1 MARRL
6 WVDPASFT
14 FPVPPGVP
22 FARSQLDVL
31 ADITAPK
38 YLRDL
43 FSVSVSVSRVN
54 DAGTHS
60 TDGPVWVQYDYTADQ
75 VPGTWTVDGSETW
88 TGPYSDTGVFAGRQ
102 GIEFPDMSVGG
113 TPQVVTF
120 TPDDP
125 RQAAEFASI
134 YIMRCIAV
142 LETGW
147 TPSLFFAEDFTWD
160 ADVRR
165 PGGPYLGLRR

>member
-1 MARRL
+1 MARRIY
-6 WVDPASFT
+6 VDPASFT
-14 FPVPPGVP
+14 FPNPPGVP

-43 FSVSVSVSRVN
+43 YSASVTISRVN
-54 DAGTHS
+54 DAGTHE
-60 TDGPVWVQYDYTADQ
+60 TDGPVRVQYDYTSDQ

-88 TGPYSDTGVFAGRQ
+88 TGPYSDTGEFLGRQ
-102 GIEFPDMSVGG
+102 GIEFPDMTVAG

-125 RQAAEFASI
+125 RQAAEAGSV
-134 YIMRCIAV
+134 YIMRCIGV
-142 LETGW
+142 LVTGW
-147 TPSLFFAEDFTWD
+147 TPSWFFAEDFTWD

-165 PGGPYLGLRR
+165 PGSRGLGIRR